1 MVNWR
6 TADEQRL
13 NVVLKDEKRL
23 LREADTNMGLFM
35 LEIYCG
41 KDLWRI
47 KSEDARVDGEY
58 QTVM

>member
-1 MVNWR
+1 MRRHLREKEVSQMVNWR

-41 KDLWRI
+41 KDL
-47 KSEDARVDGEY
+47 
-58 QTVM
+58 